1 MSVLSRRASPEAQR
15 TQTKSPSINPA
26 TSMNLH
32 LDDISEQCRSR
43 DVKDC
48 AKPSNPGASNH
59 EIPPSP
65 FLSKTKE
72 HIKLFKQYVSTCQKH
87 GVNCSL
93 DPDSSSEGSEPSE
106 EPPRLIH
113 RRSSA
118 LASHR
123 PLMKLDSFLTRPRSS
138 SFTGPL
144 SSDNGR
150 SNDSAS
156 RTPSQSSA
164 PSRTESPAMSWRSPS
179 SAQSALPQLGHH
191 LDDEGLVSDVY
202 KSQVANALGAGRA
215 VWL

>member
-1 MSVLSRRASPEAQR
+1 MSILRRASPEAQR
-15 TQTKSPSINPA
+15 AQTKNPSFSPS
-26 TSMNLH
+26 TSLNLH
-32 LDDISEQCRSR
+32 LDDISEHCRSR

-48 AKPSNPGASNH
+48 AKSSNLGV
-59 EIPPSP
+59 IPPSP
-65 FLSKTKE
+65 FHSKTKE

-106 EPPRLIH
+106 GPPRLIH

-118 LASHR
+118 FASHR
-123 PLMKLDSFLTRPRSS
+123 PLIKLDSFLTRPRSS

-150 SNDSAS
+150 SNDSVS

-164 PSRTESPAMSWRSPS
+164 PLRTESPAMSWRSPS
-179 SAQSALPQLGHH
+179 SSRSLVPQLGSH
-191 LDDEGLVSDVY
+191 LDDDCSVSDVY

>member
-1 MSVLSRRASPEAQR
+1 MNVRRASTEAQR
-15 TQTKSPSINPA
+15 VQTKSPSISPA
-26 TSMNLH
+26 LSMNLH
-32 LDDISEQCRSR
+32 LDDIHEQCRSR
-43 DVKDC
+43 DAKDS
-48 AKPSNPGASNH
+48 AKSSTSKH
-59 EIPPSP
+59 EIPQSP
-65 FLSKTKE
+65 FLYKTKE

-106 EPPRLIH
+106 GPPRLIH

-118 LASHR
+118 FASHR
-123 PLMKLDSFLTRPRSS
+123 PLIKLDSFLTRPRSS

-150 SNDSAS
+150 SNDSVS

-179 SAQSALPQLGHH
+179 SSRSLVPQLGGH
-191 LDDEGLVSDVY
+191 LDDNRSVSDVY